1 MAKYNQR
8 LEALEK
14 CCTQGTRIVWVAT
27 NETPDEATARAGPY
41 EGITVVI
48 GWQNSKDAQ

>member
-14 CCTQGTRIVWVAT
+14 CCTQVFFFNWAAT